1 MSEEKKL
8 QNKLTLSPV
17 TLTLYMLGGMF
28 PAGFVLVITCYYFM
42 YFMTDI
48 LLLPTALAAT
58 VYSAIQWWKLL
69 SMVASGMIIDGI
81 PLKSGR

>member
-28 PAGFVLVITCYYFM
+28 PAGFVLVITGYYFM
-42 YFMTDI
+42 YFMTDRPCSHGI
-48 LLLPTALAAT
+48 LSNSVVEAAFHGC
-58 VYSAIQWWKLL
+58 VRY
-69 SMVASGMIIDGI
+69 DH
-81 PLKSGR
+81 